1 MEMSAEQSPK
11 KRRDTE
17 NLVVVAPFAMAII
30 GTFVTLVANSAT
42 ALKLSLLLALWA
54 AIAGIIYMHRARQE
68 RDRAARV
75 AAERGAQA
83 RYARVVA
90 VAAGAVGLS
99 TTTWRR
105 GFSTWWSQGR

>member
-1 MEMSAEQSPK
+1 MSRAC
-11 KRRDTE
+11 RRPD
-17 NLVVVAPFAMAII
+17 AP
-30 GTFVTLVANSAT
+30 
-42 ALKLSLLLALWA
+42 
-54 AIAGIIYMHRARQE
+54 
-68 RDRAARV
+68 RV